1 MRTNL
6 KYQRVTHI
14 LWLKKAE
21 PWKSDTLSKAPAEQ
35 IEDPELEHQSSPPN
49 PQITAG
55 KWLVQTPQSKNHPGT
70 GKPCKVVQGL
80 VCGTGEQM
88 AIGGQRSMRS
98 MFNSHFQ
105 QDLPGITLNQSPS
118 SLWTG
123 NADKPLP
130 LADFPYCL
138 LSYRQKLSY
147 HLLMDDSD

>member
-70 GKPCKVVQGL
+70 GKPCKIVQGL

-98 MFNSHFQ
+98 MFISHFQ

-118 SLWTG
+118 SELGMQTNLSLWLIFLIVCSLTG
-123 NADKPLP
+123 RNSLIT
-130 LADFPYCL
+130 C
-138 LSYRQKLSY
+138 SWMTQIN
-147 HLLMDDSD
+147 